1 MEQLVKGTIEFL
13 PVVIEDRLD
22 GITTLDG
29 HNTTYRIEDEDGT
42 QKLAWTACNSQGMTA
57 LPLVNTTS
65 FDKVIHRLFIKID
78 LAPEYPVLGPFE
90 FEVV

>member
-13 PVVIEDRLD
+13 PVVIEDRLG
-22 GITTLDG
+22 GISSLNG
-29 HNTTYRIEDEDGT
+29 HSTTYKIEDEEGT
-42 QKLAWTACNSQGMTA
+42 QKVAWTSCNTQEMTA
-57 LPLVNTTS
+57 LPLVNTTNL
-65 FDKVIHRLFIKID
+65 DKVIHRLFVKVD